1 MEISLVESWFSV
13 TRSLI
18 EASGK
23 NGQMIYLPDLTLL
36 IRKIDELCSDFDP
49 TNYVDGELFIKKI
62 KKVSQGTE
70 GFLSLR
76 WPIFVAIASYI
87 IPVYIV
93 ANYIAK
99 FYVLLF
105 WLFSGGCYSCFRQKK
120 IWKIKL
126 FQKKSCACGG
136 GERKN

>member
-49 TNYVDGELFIKKI
+49 TNYVDSELFIKKI
-62 KKVSQGTE
+62 KVSQGTE

-93 ANYIAK
+93 ANYIPAK

-120 IWKIKL
+120 YGK
-126 FQKKSCACGG
+126 
-136 GERKN
+136 